1 MALPSLLLTGV
12 QQIIMNNKKNYSSVS
27 TLLFFITVANAANA
41 NNNDIEFETRAL
53 DIRDKQSI
61 SLSDFSRPDY
71 IPAGNYLLSLKL
83 NNRTIGTREFQLLE
97 LGGNSKVCFTQ
108 ELLQIFDLKKS
119 FLQEVMQHT
128 APGDNSCIIIQ
139 DYDGTTVRIDRRKSE
154 LLLTIPQASLNYNDP
169 NWTPPAQWDEGIPGI
184 LLDYN
189 ASGNVYHN
197 NQGSGNLSLS
207 GYGTAGVNIGAWRL
221 RSNHQAFLY
230 RSRQGERQSRFNTP
244 AAYLTRSL
252 NNMGAHL
259 TMGRHYFSSDVFDS
273 IDYSGISMASDDR
286 MLPPA
291 LRGYAPVIEG
301 IANSNA
307 KVTITRGD
315 NNVIYERM
323 VPPGNFVINDLSD
336 TASGE
341 LKVTIREE
349 NGEERTSTIQTANV
363 PFLTRSGHVRYKIM
377 MGKTNEYGSFN
388 PYLAT
393 AEGSIGILSGASLFG
408 GFILTDKN
416 YYAIN
421 SGVGY
426 DMDALGALSFDV
438 THTNAQLNNSQRRGQ
453 SYRINYSKMFDSI
466 DSQITF
472 AGYRFSEENFL
483 TLSDFITMK
492 TSPDYV
498 STSKESYNIVA
509 SKNFSELGFSLNAIY
524 TKQTYWQD
532 VSDSNTYGL
541 SISKSFDIAGIKNV
555 STYLSVNRTEYKKS
569 FYAQNQKNNDSI
581 YLSFN
586 IPLGSRRYLNTAMRT
601 NNGKLSPSTSYTNN
615 VDPNNS
621 WSLGANTSGSLRESK
636 INGNASQKWDKV
648 ATTLNTSISNSDYYL
663 GGSIK
668 SGFTATSHGI
678 VMHRDGYAGNSRLMI
693 DTNGIPD
700 VYVGNGNRSEPT
712 NAQGL
717 AIINDIPEYYR
728 TDYSIDAN
736 RLPDDVDSSSSNIQ
750 AVLTKGAIGY
760 KKLNVYRGI
769 KAFIRLLDSQGQPI
783 PFGTTVEDATEQ
795 RGVGMVGENGEVY
808 ISGVNKNSTLKAMN
822 VHGRTCSFSLQDK
835 TVSLSPISSLVCE
848 NQ

>member
-1 MALPSLLLTGV
+1 
-12 QQIIMNNKKNYSSVS
+12 MNNKKNYSSVS
-27 TLLFFITVANAANA
+27 SLLFFITLASAADA

-53 DIRDKQSI
+53 DIHDKQSI
-61 SLSDFSRPDY
+61 SLSNFSRPDY
-71 IPAGNYLLSLKL
+71 MPAGNYLLSLKL
-83 NNRTIGTREFQLLE
+83 NNRTIGTREFQVLE
-97 LGGNSKVCFTQ
+97 LDGNSKVCFTQ
-108 ELLQIFDLKKS
+108 ELLQKFDLKKNV
-119 FLQEVMQHT
+119 LQGMLKHT
-128 APGDNSCIIIQ
+128 PPEDSACIIIQ
-139 DYDGTTVRIDRRKSE
+139 DYDGSTVRIDRKKSE
-154 LLLTIPQASLNYNDP
+154 LLLTIPQASLNYSDP
-169 NWTPPAQWDEGIPGI
+169 DWTPPAQWDEGIPGI
-184 LLDYN
+184 LLDYT

-197 NQGSGNLSLS
+197 NQGASNLSLS
-207 GYGTAGVNIGAWRL
+207 GYGTAGVNVGAWRL

-230 RSRQGERQSRFNTP
+230 KSKQGERQSRISTP

-252 NNMGAHL
+252 NNVGAHL
-259 TMGRHYFSSDVFDS
+259 TIGRHYLSSDVFDS
-273 IDYSGISMASDDR
+273 IDYSGVSMSSDDR

-307 KVTITRGD
+307 KVIITRGD
-315 NNVIYERM
+315 NNVIYERI
-323 VPPGNFVINDLSD
+323 VPPGKFIINDLSD

-363 PFLTRSGHVRYKIM
+363 PFLTRSGHVRYKVM
-377 MGKTNEYGSFN
+377 MGQTNEHGSFN
-388 PYLAT
+388 PHLAT
-393 AEGSIGILSGASLFG
+393 AEASIGLLSGASLFG

-416 YYAIN
+416 YYAIS

-426 DMDALGALSFDV
+426 DMNSLGALSFDI
-438 THTNAQLNNSQRRGQ
+438 THTNAQLNNSQQRGQ

-483 TLSDFITMK
+483 TLNDFISMK
-492 TSPDYV
+492 NSPDYA

-509 SKNFSELGFSLNAIY
+509 SKTFSNLGFSLNAIY

-541 SISKSFDIAGIKNV
+541 SISKTLDIAGLKNI

-586 IPLGSRRYLNTAMRT
+586 IPLGSRTYLNTAMRT
-601 NNGKLSPSTSYTNN
+601 NNGKFSPSTSYTNN
-615 VDPNNS
+615 VEPDSS
-621 WSLGANTSGSLRESK
+621 WSVGANTFGSLRESK
-636 INGNASQKWDKV
+636 VNGNASQKWDKV
-648 ATTLNTSISNSDYYL
+648 ATTLNGSMSNNDYYL
-663 GGSIK
+663 GGSVK

-678 VMHRDGYAGNSRLMI
+678 VMHRDGYSGNSRLMI
-693 DTNGIPD
+693 DTNGIPG
-700 VYVGNGNRSEPT
+700 VYVGNGSRSEPT

-728 TDYSIDAN
+728 TDYSVDVN
-736 RLPDDVDSSSSNIQ
+736 RLPDDVDSSIPNIQ
-750 AVLTKGAIGY
+750 TVLTKGAIGY
-760 KKLNVYRGI
+760 KKLNVHRGI
-769 KAFIRLLDSQGQPI
+769 KAFIRLIDSQGQPI
-783 PFGTTVEDATEQ
+783 PFGTTVEETTEQ

-808 ISGVNKNSTLKAMN
+808 ISGVHKDSMLKAMDA
-822 VHGRTCSFSLQDK
+822 HGRVCSFSLLGK
-835 TVSLSPISSLVCE
+835 TVSLSSISSLVCE